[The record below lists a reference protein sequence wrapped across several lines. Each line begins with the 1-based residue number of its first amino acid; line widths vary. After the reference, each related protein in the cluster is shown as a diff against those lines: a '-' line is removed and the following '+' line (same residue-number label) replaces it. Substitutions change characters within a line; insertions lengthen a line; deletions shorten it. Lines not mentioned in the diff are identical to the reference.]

1 MSSFVK
7 HQDCDRHGC
16 LCEKMLGAIHAC
28 TRVCFQAD
36 IPDYIEG
43 EPRRPIFEQRDTD
56 EEARL
61 DRKARARE
69 CK

>member
-7 HQDCDRHGC
+7 HPSCTDSIYGCTLLEYKGYATCSASEQCAYVDDR
-16 LCEKMLGAIHAC
+16 L
-28 TRVCFQAD
+28 TF
-36 IPDYIEG
+36 
-43 EPRRPIFEQRDTD
+43 FEARDTD

>member
-7 HQDCDRHGC
+7 HPQCEMDCMGSYYGYQCVKRCGWLAAEED
-16 LCEKMLGAIHAC
+16 
-28 TRVCFQAD
+28 
-36 IPDYIEG
+36 
-43 EPRRPIFEQRDTD
+43 EPRPIFEQRDTD